1 MVIVPRFLVSKE
13 IALQYSFDTKSLRET
28 LRSYARGTKEIFLK
42 EEYMEQLSAKKLKQ
56 ALEEMKDISRMEF
69 LLFSRKGKLSAGTID
84 EIDNSLCESV
94 AQFAKSPAESQ
105 VVREWIF
112 FRVEVDGQ
120 TEYVLLCSKGV
131 GADASYMLGRMAVC
145 QIRNL
150 CISTREPMDQM
161 NFLRQIFCGE
171 IPRERIEE
179 KNHQL
184 RLKSGKFVLYAIQ
197 FTREKDSVVLETL
210 KNLFVVRY
218 VDYLVEMDGTKVV
231 LMKNVTGIEDGNYE
245 QYARVIV
252 DNLQAE
258 AMTNVWIGYGDAVD
272 SFEQMSEAYGN
283 ACISLKI
290 GKIFYSEERVFYY
303 NRLGIGRLIYQLPLD
318 LCEIF
323 LKEILGENANVDFD
337 EETLTTINQLFDN
350 NLNISETARQL
361 YIHRNTLVYRLER
374 IEKKLGLDI
383 RSFED
388 AMLFKIAMMVRTHVK
403 TIRQ

>member
-1 MVIVPRFLVSKE
+1 
-13 IALQYSFDTKSLRET
+13 
-28 LRSYARGTKEIFLK
+28 
-42 EEYMEQLSAKKLKQ
+42 MEQLSAKKLKQ
-56 ALEEMKDISRMEF
+56 ALEEMKEISRMEF
-69 LLFSRKGKLSAGTID
+69 LLFSKKGKLSAGTVT
-84 EIDNSLCESV
+84 EIDHSLSDSV

-105 VVREWIF
+105 VVGEWIF
-112 FRVEVDGQ
+112 FRVEIDGQ
-120 TEYVLLCSKGV
+120 TESVLLCSKGI
-131 GADASYMLGRMAVC
+131 GADASYIIGRMAVC
-145 QIRNL
+145 QVRNL
-150 CISTREPMDQM
+150 YISTREPMDQM
-161 NFLRQIFCGE
+161 NFLRQLFCGE
-171 IPRERIEE
+171 IPKERIEE

-184 RLKSGKFVLYAIQ
+184 RLKPGKFVLYVIQ
-197 FTREKDSVVLETL
+197 FAREKDTVVLETL
-210 KNLFVVRY
+210 KNLFVARY
-218 VDYLVEMDGTKVV
+218 VDYLVEMDGTKLV
-231 LMKNVTGIEDGNYE
+231 LMKNVVGIEGEDFE

-272 SFEQMSEAYGN
+272 SFERMSESYRN

-290 GKIFYSEERVFYY
+290 GKIFYGEERVFYY

-318 LCEIF
+318 LCEMF
-323 LKEILGENANVDFD
+323 LREILGENADTDFD

-374 IEKKLGLDI
+374 IEKRLGLDI

-403 TIRQ
+403 TIRQQS